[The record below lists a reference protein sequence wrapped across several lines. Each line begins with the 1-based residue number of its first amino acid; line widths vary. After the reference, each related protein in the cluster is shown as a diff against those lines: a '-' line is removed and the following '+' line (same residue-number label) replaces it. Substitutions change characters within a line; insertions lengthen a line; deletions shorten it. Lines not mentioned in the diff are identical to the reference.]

1 MNIDLYILNILC
13 ICSCIW
19 DLEANKKTTDF
30 EAHAGDVV
38 SISLS
43 PDGNTYVTGSVDK
56 TCKLWDLR
64 EEKAKQTFFG
74 HDADVN
80 SVCVSVG
87 RIFVRYLADL
97 VRTLQ
102 YCVYITLLVS
112 SLRTR
117 FRDSV
122 RGQNGETLGLQIRS
136 AVGHLQAAEL
146 KSRVYILWLIS
157 ERQIHILRQRRQF
170 HSRMGYVEK
179 PTQR

>member
-1 MNIDLYILNILC
+1 MYIS
-13 ICSCIW
+13 SCIW

-80 SVCVSVG
+80 SVCVSAFKIRVQDISAVYTL
-87 RIFVRYLADL
+87 RILLSSFSISVFLTNCRFVHS
-97 VRTLQ
+97 
-102 YCVYITLLVS
+102 VS
-112 SLRTR
+112 SFRAR
-117 FRDSV
+117 FRNSV
-122 RGQNGETLGLQIRS
+122 RGQDGETVGLQIRS
-136 AVGHLQAAEL
+136 AVSHLQATEL
-146 KSRVYILWLIS
+146 ESWIYVVRLVSK
-157 ERQIHILRQRRQF
+157 RQIHILRQ
-170 HSRMGYVEK
+170 
-179 PTQR
+179 